1 MNGLDVTKIRK
12 DLKLTQEE
20 FGKLIGVDKR
30 TIINYEQGK
39 VIPKT
44 KASLLEMMLAN
55 GLTNTTPVVHA
66 KKEVVSVVNNSSLL
80 DDIEVLKDHI
90 KTLKE
95 FIVEKTK
102 VAEMYLAENN
112 LLKERIRILEL
123 NIGA

>member
-44 KASLLEMMLAN
+44 KVSLLELMLAN
-55 GLTNTTPVVHA
+55 GSANTTPLGHA
-66 KKEVVSVVNNSSLL
+66 KKEVVPVVNNNNLV

-90 KTLKE
+90 QTLKE
-95 FIVEKTK
+95 FLIEKTK
-102 VAEMYLAENN
+102 VAEM
-112 LLKERIRILEL
+112 
-123 NIGA
+123 